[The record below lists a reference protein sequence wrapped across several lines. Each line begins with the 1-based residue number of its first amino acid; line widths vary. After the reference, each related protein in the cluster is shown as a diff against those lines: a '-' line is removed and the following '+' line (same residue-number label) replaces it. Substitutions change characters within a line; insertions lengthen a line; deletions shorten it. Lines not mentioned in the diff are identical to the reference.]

1 MTASITPIRG
11 AAAHANAPAPTIPRM
26 NVGAYLA
33 AILKAANALLRNDLE
48 VVCFMADVVSKMP
61 VLWIKDTPRARALI
75 VANEAS
81 YDRSGSDENGPFRIG
96 CFECDGVQVQ
106 WFERV
111 PS

>member
-1 MTASITPIRG
+1 MS
-11 AAAHANAPAPTIPRM
+11 AAVINLHPAAPPPAMPRM
-26 NVGAYLA
+26 NVDAYVA
-33 AILKAANALLRNDLE
+33 AILKAANELLRNDLE

-61 VLWIKDTPRARALI
+61 VLWIKDTPTARRLI
-75 VANEAS
+75 DAGCAS

-96 CFECDGVQVQ
+96 CFARDGVQVQ

>member
-1 MTASITPIRG
+1 MTATVVPIRPT
-11 AAAHANAPAPTIPRM
+11 AEHAVTPAPTLPRM
-26 NVGAYLA
+26 NVDAYLA
-33 AILKAANALLRNDLE
+33 AILKAATALLRNDLE
-48 VVCFMADVVSKMP
+48 VVCFMADVVSTMP

-75 VANEAS
+75 ATGGAS
-81 YDRSGSDENGPFRIG
+81 YDRSGRDEKGQFRLG

>member
-1 MTASITPIRG
+1 MTATVTHIH
-11 AAAHANAPAPTIPRM
+11 AASPALTFPRM
-26 NVGAYLA
+26 NVDAYLA
-33 AILKAANALLRNDLE
+33 AIMKAATALLRNDLE
-48 VVCFMADVVSKMP
+48 VVCFMADVVSTMP

-75 VANEAS
+75 AANEAS

-96 CFECDGVQVQ
+96 CFQCDGVQVQ

>member
-1 MTASITPIRG
+1 MSATVTPIR
-11 AAAHANAPAPTIPRM
+11 AAAHAVSPAPTYPRM
-26 NVGAYLA
+26 NVSAYVHS
-33 AILKAANALLRNDLE
+33 ILEAANALLRNDLE
-48 VVCFMADVVSKMP
+48 VVCFMADVVSTMP

-75 VANEAS
+75 AANEAS

-96 CFECDGVQVQ
+96 CFKCDGVQVQ